1 VVEEMSIASG
11 VSVPPVY
18 VIRREDAINALVAG
32 YSPNEAVI
40 VVTSGA
46 VEKLSRDELQGIMGH
61 EFSHI
66 LNGDMAL
73 NLRLAALLAGLTWL
87 GDKAEALF
95 FASARAQQAAGKEG
109 SPAAFAA
116 VFAAAVAFIGFPG
129 TLAASAIR
137 AAVSRQREFLADAA
151 SVQFTRHADAIA
163 GALDSIVALHARTA
177 VLAASAPG
185 LAHMFFAPV
194 VGNWFGFATHP
205 PIDERIRRVHPR
217 FLRDDYRARR
227 HGRRDEVAVL
237 DGAGNV
243 VKTVRTA
250 PAEMVASVGR
260 PTREHVD
267 FSRRLLDGLPPRL
280 RQALRSAPDAERV
293 LFALG
298 GFSDRAGD
306 LAGEVQSL
314 ARPHVLTL
322 AELALPALK
331 AQPQPQRDRFLAEF
345 AALVERDSRVTL
357 REFVL
362 MTLLRQRLREGAG
375 QPIATRYR
383 AVEELA
389 DDARAVLSLLAA
401 VSGDAPGRAF
411 AAGARVLGIAWDGPL
426 AIHEV
431 TSGKASTALERLRYL
446 APFAKPALL
455 AACVEVAMADGV
467 LRIAEAELLRAI
479 AATLDCPV
487 PPLVATFQ
495 TGADG

>member
-1 VVEEMSIASG
+1 
-11 VSVPPVY
+11 
-18 VIRREDAINALVAG
+18 
-32 YSPNEAVI
+32 
-40 VVTSGA
+40 
-46 VEKLSRDELQGIMGH
+46 
-61 EFSHI
+61 
-66 LNGDMAL
+66 
-73 NLRLAALLAGLTWL
+73 
-87 GDKAEALF
+87 
-95 FASARAQQAAGKEG
+95 
-109 SPAAFAA
+109 
-116 VFAAAVAFIGFPG
+116 
-129 TLAASAIR
+129 
-137 AAVSRQREFLADAA
+137 
-151 SVQFTRHADAIA
+151 
-163 GALDSIVALHARTA
+163 
-177 VLAASAPG
+177 
-185 LAHMFFAPV
+185 MFFAPV